1 MNKTKKI
8 VFGILLCTIFAVLCL
23 IIVKL
28 YKPSI
33 ITPCTFT
40 RTYQVL
46 NATESDD
53 SNYIFVTVK
62 QNNIDDI
69 ETVKLSKQLY
79 SSYIEDNYYEF
90 TFELN
95 GSSKDNIESIFSNSK
110 VLTIKE
116 STKDINNQ
124 VEDSICK

>member
-8 VFGILLCTIFAVLCL
+8 VFGILLCAIFAVLCL

-40 RTYQVL
+40 RNYQLL